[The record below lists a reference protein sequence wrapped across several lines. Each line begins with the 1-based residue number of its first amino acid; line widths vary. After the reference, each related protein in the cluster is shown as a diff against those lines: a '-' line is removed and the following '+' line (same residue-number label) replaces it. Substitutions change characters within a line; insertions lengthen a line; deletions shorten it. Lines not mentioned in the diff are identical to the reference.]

1 MTAIA
6 ALGYCRVSTDEQA
19 REGVSLEAQQAR
31 IREFCE
37 RQGLSLADV
46 LVDAGESAKT
56 LDRPA
61 LQALL
66 ARVRA
71 GDVGA
76 VIVTKLD
83 RLSRH
88 TRDLL
93 ALVEDVLRPNGV
105 ELVSL
110 SEQLDTRTP
119 AGVLMLTML
128 GAVAQME
135 REQIGERTRA
145 ALAYKRARGER
156 LGTTPLGFRTPSPGA
171 PPEPDREELTAVL
184 YILRRRD
191 EGAPYRT
198 IAAELLWSG
207 YCTKRGG
214 HWHPSTVRAVWQR
227 RARYCWGYDP
237 STARNAVD
245 LEKRRELRQQPLGQR
260 NWVYPLRPD
269 EHLPDGARANRQR
282 P

>member
-31 IREFCE
+31 IREFCL
-37 RQGLSLADV
+37 RQGLALADV
-46 LVDAGESAKT
+46 LIDAGVSAKT

-76 VIVTKLD
+76 VVVTKLD
-83 RLSRH
+83 RLSRR

-93 ALVEDVLRPNGV
+93 ALVEDVLRPNAV

-145 ALAYKRARGER
+145 ALAYKRERGER

-171 PPEPDREELTAVL
+171 PPEPDQEELGAVRYILHRRAAGATFRRIALELTAQGV
-184 YILRRRD
+184 
-191 EGAPYRT
+191 P
-198 IAAELLWSG
+198 
-207 YCTKRGG
+207 TKRGRQ
-214 HWHPSTVRAVWQR
+214 WYDTTVRLIWR
-227 RARYCWGYDP
+227 GRARYV
-237 STARNAVD
+237 A
-245 LEKRRELRQQPLGQR
+245 L
-260 NWVYPLRPD
+260 
-269 EHLPDGARANRQR
+269 LPTT
-282 P
+282 